1 MKAHETSLA
10 RIGNSRGIR
19 LPAEWIRRHG
29 LESGIVL
36 EDRGDQI
43 VVKALKPSN
52 PKLSWEETA
61 VEMSKADEDWS
72 EWETA
77 AGDGLEAVP
86 WYSDSPTPKAVV
98 VREEGGEESR
108 RTKRRK

>member
-1 MKAHETSLA
+1 MKERETSLA
-10 RIGNSRGIR
+10 RIGNSKGIR

-29 LESGIVL
+29 LESGILL

-52 PKLSWEETA
+52 PKLSWEETTG
-61 VEMSKADEDWS
+61 EMSKADEDWS
-72 EWETA
+72 DWETTG
-77 AGDGLEAVP
+77 GDGLDSVP
-86 WYSDSPTPKAVV
+86 WYKDSPAPKAVV
-98 VREEGGEESR
+98 VRESDGGKSR